1 MSLVSSNKVETNR
14 AELVI
19 EVKGEVFTKAVDAA
33 FRKNVKKIAVPG
45 FRKGKAPRA
54 MIEKVYGKGFFLEE
68 AMNDLYPEAY
78 TAAVDEADIVP
89 VDMPE
94 IEVID
99 LNDEGFTFKATVTT
113 KPVATV
119 GEYKGLTAEK
129 GVAEVADEQLDDR
142 IDQIRERYARVIAVE
157 DRAAKLGDIAEI
169 DFEGFK
175 DGVAFDGGKGE
186 NHPLTLGSGSFIPGF
201 EDQIVGHNIGDEFDV
216 NVTFPEDY
224 AEASLAGAPTVF
236 KVKINA
242 LKERQL
248 PELDD
253 EFAKD
258 VSEFDTFEEYKADL
272 KAKMLETA
280 QAQVDAEFE
289 NKLLEQV
296 VALLAQLSL
305 LALDFAIL
313 VVELLESLLPGLLAA
328 VAQLREVT
336 LECCAEG
343 WSVSTRYDRGVAG
356 RAPRCTEDVTSAC
369 CEGVVPRNTQSHDRL
384 SLRDI
389 YMQVARVGGIDPR
402 LLDKAVALE
411 KSCNADSIDAIDL
424 SVFNLQPPSFEL
436 FVHTG
441 RRGESLR
448 GGAVVE
454 LYDDVGYTLL
464 ATMHLRKMRGI
475 EDVGKDYSPPKKHPY
490 HSQNLTPHIF
500 SH

>member
-94 IEVID
+94 IEVMD

-242 LKERQL
+242 IKERQL

-296 VALLAQLSL
+296 VAGMTVELPDCMIESRINELVQ
-305 LALDFAIL
+305 DFAQKM
-313 VVELLESLLPGLLAA
+313 SYQGLKLDDFLKYTGETEENFRNNFREQAEKQVKTRLAMEA
-328 VAQLREVT
+328 VAA
-336 LECCAEG
+336 AEG
-343 WSVSTRYDRGVAG
+343 FTASDEDVEAEYANLAEIYHMDVEKIKAALGKREIAEDIVCRKAIEVITSSANGVA
-356 RAPRCTEDVTSAC
+356 AEA
-369 CEGVVPRNTQSHDRL
+369 
-384 SLRDI
+384 
-389 YMQVARVGGIDPR
+389 
-402 LLDKAVALE
+402 
-411 KSCNADSIDAIDL
+411 
-424 SVFNLQPPSFEL
+424 
-436 FVHTG
+436 
-441 RRGESLR
+441 
-448 GGAVVE
+448 
-454 LYDDVGYTLL
+454 
-464 ATMHLRKMRGI
+464 
-475 EDVGKDYSPPKKHPY
+475 PKKKTAKKAAKAEEAEGEDAPKKK
-490 HSQNLTPHIF
+490 TTKKAAAKTEEAEGEAKPKRTRKTKTADAE
-500 SH
+500 